1 MFFYCLQSI
10 SHIFW
15 CVVIKLHSS
24 IITQLPWCVFVYSFM
39 AATDANSSELSV
51 LATPLKAIENVCSLN
66 DVGHCL
72 SSDQPATFA
81 QPQLTSTPAGQRTWP
96 RNVAPRVLPLF
107 GAASGGLRPGAMSRV
122 VDAGAC
128 LSGDG
133 GFLPESQT
141 SIGPNVIDLTAD
153 EVTCSQ
159 FRPTVFSTQSSDGPG
174 ARSGRAPEL
183 PSRIGDFDNSFALP
197 AAVAWHTFR
206 APAAIG
212 TQQDSAV
219 RIAGNFH
226 SLGFHSSQVNLL
238 CILSPSSLAFYHC
251 IPFLNLQ
258 CFDAVG
264 WVAGRASGL

>member
-1 MFFYCLQSI
+1 
-10 SHIFW
+10 
-15 CVVIKLHSS
+15 
-24 IITQLPWCVFVYSFM
+24 VFVC
-39 AATDANSSELSV
+39 SSELSV
-51 LATPLKAIENVCSLN
+51 LATPLKAIENIRSLN
-66 DVGHCL
+66 DVGRGL

-153 EVTCSQ
+153 EVICSQ
-159 FRPTVFSTQSSDGPG
+159 FKPTVFSTQTSDAPG

-183 PSRIGDFDNSFALP
+183 PSRIGDFDNSFAEP
-197 AAVAWHTFR
+197 AAVAGNMFR

-226 SLGFHSSQVNLL
+226 SLGFHSSQVKSLMYFEPKFFSF
-238 CILSPSSLAFYHC
+238 LSLHSFS
-251 IPFLNLQ
+251 
-258 CFDAVG
+258 
-264 WVAGRASGL
+264 

>member
-1 MFFYCLQSI
+1 
-10 SHIFW
+10 
-15 CVVIKLHSS
+15 
-24 IITQLPWCVFVYSFM
+24 VFVCSFV
-39 AATDANSSELSV
+39 AATDANCSELSM
-51 LATPLKAIENVCSLN
+51 LATPLKAIENVRSLD

-153 EVTCSQ
+153 EVICSQ
-159 FRPTVFSTQSSDGPG
+159 FKPTVFSTQTSDGPG

-183 PSRIGDFDNSFALP
+183 PSRIGDFDNSFAD
-197 AAVAWHTFR
+197 AGNTFR

-238 CILSPSSLAFYHC
+238 CILSSSSLAF
-251 IPFLNLQ
+251 IIAFLFLI
-258 CFDAVG
+258 FSALTLLVG
-264 WVAGRASGL
+264 WQEGHPACKKLSGGVLAWLSVWSEVQTCIWPS